1 MGTADPIINNN
12 GSSNGDFYSAETSAP
27 TWAGF
32 NNCLTTPIVENLPD
46 VVPTDNSSVT
56 KISYPKPGNAVSPV
70 QFYKVVG
77 GGHSLPGPQMFYNG
91 PVNRDING
99 PELIWRFF
107 KDVSGITDVTQPS
120 FVVPEKAS
128 LSQNFPNPFNPSTT
142 ITFTLPGTRTV
153 ALDVFDVTGRHI
165 RSIVNGTMGA
175 GVHTARW
182 DGRDDRGSAA
192 ASGAYFITMKAGSD
206 FAATR
211 KMILAK

>member
-120 FVVPEKAS
+120 LVVPEKAS

-142 ITFTLPGTRTV
+142 IRYGLPNRARVILTVFNTLGQSV
-153 ALDVFDVTGRHI
+153 
-165 RSIVNGTMGA
+165 SILVNGEEEA
-175 GVHTARW
+175 GYHEIAF
-182 DGRDDRGSAA
+182 DGSRLS
-192 ASGAYFITMKAGSD
+192 SGVYFYRIAAGS
-206 FAATR
+206 FVQTR
-211 KMILAK
+211 KLVLLR